1 MLIASASAWADY
13 ARQLGAAADA
23 CALADPLLP
32 PSRVLETLE
41 GVPLPQSSAAPQA
54 AGALPIGP
62 LTPTRLLRLAASA
75 SRKAAVSSRQEIYPR
90 GMAPLQALKQSL
102 GALVGAPELT
112 VADIQGRVQGRY
124 PEAAGLPQRPELDRL
139 LEESGA
145 PLAWDATAADGRGA
159 FRLATLGRA
168 QTAGTTTQFSRH
180 ATLLTAHASGDNDV
194 VQAAAVEDRL
204 VRGLQQGGMLVLT
217 VHPRIARH
225 AEAELLHRFGTP
237 GVLPAPLQRVNFDA
251 LLLAALRDQAK
262 TAGVDW
268 NVVLQADAADR
279 GSRHWI
285 NLQRLVQRTLPALRS
300 ALLNSPAP
308 VLLVSAG
315 LLARYDLMGLITELE
330 ENAGRPAHTHSVW
343 LLLPTSHQGLPVI
356 DGVAV
361 PMVNNIHNT
370 RALALP
376 QAWIEN
382 KHRAKTATAGRA
394 TT

>member
-1 MLIASASAWADY
+1 MTKSPHT
-13 ARQLGAAADA
+13 GAIENEAY
-23 CALADPLLP
+23 L
-32 PSRVLETLE
+32 
-41 GVPLPQSSAAPQA
+41 
-54 AGALPIGP
+54 
-62 LTPTRLLRLAASA
+62 
-75 SRKAAVSSRQEIYPR
+75 
-90 GMAPLQALKQSL
+90 SL
-102 GALVGAPELT
+102 GSFGTTRAGIGSGGSTA
-112 VADIQGRVQGRY
+112 VQGLDYRFDLNRSSSNGFINDTRS
-124 PEAAGLPQRPELDRL
+124 ENWHLSAGLDYRV
-139 LEESGA
+139 SG
-145 PLAWDATAADGRGA
+145 TFKVFGA
-159 FRLATLGRA
+159 F
-168 QTAGTTTQFSRH
+168 
-180 ATLLTAHASGDNDV
+180 
-194 VQAAAVEDRL
+194 EYK
-204 VRGLQQGGMLVLT
+204 
-217 VHPRIARH
+217 
-225 AEAELLHRFGTP
+225 
-237 GVLPAPLQRVNFDA
+237 
-251 LLLAALRDQAK
+251 RDQAK

>member
-1 MLIASASAWADY
+1 
-13 ARQLGAAADA
+13 
-23 CALADPLLP
+23 
-32 PSRVLETLE
+32 
-41 GVPLPQSSAAPQA
+41 
-54 AGALPIGP
+54 
-62 LTPTRLLRLAASA
+62 
-75 SRKAAVSSRQEIYPR
+75 
-90 GMAPLQALKQSL
+90 
-102 GALVGAPELT
+102 
-112 VADIQGRVQGRY
+112 
-124 PEAAGLPQRPELDRL
+124 
-139 LEESGA
+139 
-145 PLAWDATAADGRGA
+145 
-159 FRLATLGRA
+159 
-168 QTAGTTTQFSRH
+168 
-180 ATLLTAHASGDNDV
+180 
-194 VQAAAVEDRL
+194 
-204 VRGLQQGGMLVLT
+204 
-217 VHPRIARH
+217 
-225 AEAELLHRFGTP
+225 LLHRFGTT
-237 GVLPAPLQRVNFDA
+237 GALPAPLQRVNFDA

-268 NVVLQADAADR
+268 NVGLQADAADR

>member
-1 MLIASASAWADY
+1 
-13 ARQLGAAADA
+13 
-23 CALADPLLP
+23 
-32 PSRVLETLE
+32 
-41 GVPLPQSSAAPQA
+41 
-54 AGALPIGP
+54 
-62 LTPTRLLRLAASA
+62 
-75 SRKAAVSSRQEIYPR
+75 
-90 GMAPLQALKQSL
+90 
-102 GALVGAPELT
+102 VGAPELT

-124 PEAAGLPQRPELDRL
+124 PEAARLPQRPDLDRL
-139 LEESGA
+139 LEEAGA

-180 ATLLTAHASGDNDV
+180 ATLLTAQASGDNDV

-225 AEAELLHRFGTP
+225 AEAELLHRFGAP
-237 GVLPAPLQRVNFDA
+237 GVSPAPLKRVNVDA
-251 LLLAALRDQAK
+251 VLLTALRDQAGK
-262 TAGVDW
+262 VGVDW

-279 GSRHWI
+279 GSRHWT
-285 NLQRLVQRTLPALRS
+285 NLQRLVQRTLPALRA
-300 ALLNSPAP
+300 ALLDSPAP

-315 LLARYDLMGLITELE
+315 LLARYDLMALITELE
-330 ENAGRPAHTHSVW
+330 ACAGRPGHTPSAW
-343 LLLPTSHQGLPVI
+343 LLLPTDKQGLPTI

-382 KHRAKTATAGRA
+382 RHRAKTTVSGRVNA
-394 TT
+394 